1 MGWLKHL
8 VSHFS
13 LGGRS
18 LNGLK
23 RVRVLAVM
31 PYDRERNTLFEIAKQ
46 SNWHL
51 EFAATCE
58 SAVNLLRAQQFAVI
72 LCDRDLPGCE
82 WRDAMQALVANARG
96 ACVILTSPVNDD
108 YLWQE
113 VIQRGG
119 YDVLTRPLQQ
129 QRVLRTVELAW
140 SYWTSAANLRSD
152 SVHF

>member
-1 MGWLKHL
+1 MGWLKQL
-8 VSHFS
+8 VRHFS
-13 LGGRS
+13 LGARAANGR
-18 LNGLK
+18 K

-31 PYDRERNTLFEIAKQ
+31 PYDGERNTLFEIAKQ

-58 SAVNLLRAQQFAVI
+58 SAVNLLRDQQFAVI

-82 WRDAMQALVANARG
+82 WRDAMKVLVTNAQG

-119 YDVLTRPLQQ
+119 YDVLTRPLQE
-129 QRVLRTVELAW
+129 QRVLHTIELAW
-140 SYWTSAANLRSD
+140 SYWTSATTLRA
-152 SVHF
+152 HTTTR

>member
-1 MGWLKHL
+1 MGWLKNL
-8 VSHFS
+8 MNHFS
-13 LGGRS
+13 LGARGA
-18 LNGLK
+18 NPLK

-51 EFAATCE
+51 EFAPTCD
-58 SAVNLLRAQQFAVI
+58 SAVSLLRNHQFAVI

-82 WRDAMQALVANARG
+82 WREALTTIVGNARG
-96 ACVILTSPVNDD
+96 GCVILTSPVNDD

-119 YDVLTRPLQQ
+119 YDVLTRPLQE
-129 QRVLRTVELAW
+129 QRVLHTIELAW
-140 SYWTSAANLRSD
+140 SYWTSVANLRSG
-152 SVHF
+152 SVHS